1 MKILRQIVHK
11 IAISES
17 RAKCI
22 ESLLQLQVLHVYK
35 EDSSKTISLKV

>member
-22 ESLLQLQVLHVYK
+22 EILLQVLHVYK